1 MLCGRK
7 GGYKSN
13 GFKES
18 CAIGPILPNTI
29 DPFGPRKRQTLR
41 RSVGNGS
48 CPFFLLSSCLPGSQV
63 RWFWATI
70 PSQQAQAQT
79 HEEVGTTKG
88 TEKS

>member
-1 MLCGRK
+1 MG
-7 GGYKSN
+7 
-13 GFKES
+13 
-18 CAIGPILPNTI
+18 T
-29 DPFGPRKRQTLR
+29 
-41 RSVGNGS
+41 GS
-48 CPFFLLSSCLPGSQV
+48 CPFFQLSSCLPGSQV